1 MATAIINSQMDAI
14 NESFSNISSD
24 LTTIRPLLK
33 NATIGAYPTD
43 TARGSIASFTDGAE
57 GIPVKSLSV
66 DLEPVQDLN
75 GYDNPWPAG
84 GGKNKLKVELTSD
97 TTNQVTFTVNAD
109 GTISLSG
116 TANALTVR
124 QINQSVTLP
133 AGTYIVSGCPS
144 GGGNSSYSLRVGNVI
159 VDETG
164 NGASFTLN
172 AETTTSVSL
181 IIRNGVNVT
190 GKVFKP
196 MICLSTATDPTVFAP
211 YENICPISGH
221 TEVNV
226 YRTGKN
232 LFDFKS
238 DYSGWGGGYI
248 KTDGTASGTTPT
260 APAYERVSPFIG
272 IEGGTAYTFSVN
284 VDTTSQKSMNW
295 ALYDA
300 DKNFI
305 SGTHGGQYSSAPVT
319 VIAPSTAAY
328 FRVSLRTYNI
338 AKDYQLELGSTAT
351 DYEPYAGQTYN
362 VPLGQTVYGGT
373 LNVTTG
379 VLTIN
384 RAITTIGALNWAY
397 YTSDS
402 TFRSSSLV
410 DSILTNSAYIDCEA
424 FKQVAASAGATSDMC
439 IWVTSGGGLR
449 IKNSNYTDSSA
460 FKTAFTDTQFTYELA
475 TPITVQL
482 TATQVSTLLG
492 ENNVWSDAGTVSV
505 VYRADTGLYIDK
517 KLAQALNA

>member
-43 TARGSIASFTDGAE
+43 TSSGSIASFSDGAE

-66 DLEPVQDLN
+66 DLEPIQSGSGD
-75 GYDNPWPAG
+75 PSP
-84 GGKNKLKVELTSD
+84 
-97 TTNQVTFTVNAD
+97 TN
-109 GTISLSG
+109 
-116 TANALTVR
+116 
-124 QINQSVTLP
+124 
-133 AGTYIVSGCPS
+133 
-144 GGGNSSYSLRVGNVI
+144 
-159 VDETG
+159 
-164 NGASFTLN
+164 
-172 AETTTSVSL
+172 
-181 IIRNGVNVT
+181 IR
-190 GKVFKP
+190 
-196 MICLSTATDPTVFAP
+196 
-211 YENICPISGH
+211 PISGH